1 MSETAFSDVLLVG
14 FDFTKGRDKT
24 TVLVGRK
31 QPNDVVD
38 VINIIQGPSAM
49 ELYEQLVPKEA
60 SKNGVR

>member
-31 QPNDVVD
+31 RPNDVVD
-38 VINIIQGPSAM
+38 VINIIQGATAM